1 MLREYPS
8 RTATRIF
15 AWAVLMLAVF
25 LVLRPLAQAQPPE
38 GDEAGPSAA
47 VVSETEPEVNGTPDP
62 PTAPSSPVTPP
73 TGLLDVGNAFSL
85 AIAGG
90 WWMVP
95 IFALSLLMVTFAIER
110 GLALR
115 RSRMMPDD
123 LVTQLGQL
131 SGGQGGFDPR
141 QAYRLCQQFPC
152 AASAVI
158 RAMLVKIGRPHSE
171 VEHAVSEAAEREAER
186 AYANVRWLNLC
197 AGVAPLIGLLGTV
210 WGMILAFYQTTL
222 LNPGQDRAT
231 QLAQGIYVALVTTLA
246 GLMVAI
252 PSAVFA
258 HFYETRIIGLFH
270 EIDEMLF
277 NMMPLVERYEGRVRF
292 GSRQAGDPLE
302 GAELPAEAAA
312 SPVANRPAPPAGKKS

>member
-1 MLREYPS
+1 MLRNEDS
-8 RTATRIF
+8 RRRTTP
-15 AWAVLMLAVF
+15 WVSGLAVLLLAGF
-25 LVLRPLAQAQPPE
+25 LVFRPYAWAQPPSE
-38 GDEAGPSAA
+38 EAAGPSATP
-47 VVSETEPEVNGTPDP
+47 VEPEPAAADDQPV
-62 PTAPSSPVTPP
+62 APSAPVTPP
-73 TGLLDVGNAFSL
+73 SSLFDIGNAFSL
-85 AIAGG
+85 AVAGG
-90 WWMVP
+90 MWMVP
-95 IFALSLLMVTFAIER
+95 IIGMSLLMVTFAIER

-115 RSRMMPDD
+115 RSRLMPDE
-123 LVTQLGQL
+123 LVSQLGQL

-152 AASAVI
+152 AASSVI
-158 RAMLVKIGRPHSE
+158 RAMLVKVGRPHSE

-197 AGVAPLIGLLGTV
+197 TSVTPLMGLLGTV

-231 QLAQGIYVALVTTLA
+231 QLAQGIYVALVTTLG

-258 HFYETRIIGLFH
+258 HFYETRIIALFH

-292 GSRQAGDPLE
+292 GPRMGDQPSGPE
-302 GAELPAEAAA
+302 PSPEVPAAA
-312 SPVANRPAPPAGKKS
+312 K

>member
-1 MLREYPS
+1 MLRNADARP
-8 RTATRIF
+8 RTTP
-15 AWAVLMLAVF
+15 WVSGLAVLVLAGF
-25 LVLRPLAQAQPPE
+25 LVLRPYAWAAQPPGE
-38 GDEAGPSAA
+38 EAAGPSAA
-47 VVSETEPEVNGTPDP
+47 PVEAQPAAPDDQP
-62 PTAPSSPVTPP
+62 VAPSAPVTPP
-73 TGLLDVGNAFSL
+73 SSLFDIGNAFSL
-85 AIAGG
+85 AVAGG
-90 WWMVP
+90 LWMVP
-95 IFALSLLMVTFAIER
+95 IIGMSLLMVTFAIER

-115 RSRMMPDD
+115 RSRLMPDE
-123 LVTQLGQL
+123 LVSQLGQL

-152 AASAVI
+152 AASSVI
-158 RAMLVKIGRPHSE
+158 RAMLVKVGRPHSE

-197 AGVAPLIGLLGTV
+197 TSVTPLMGLLGTV

-231 QLAQGIYVALVTTLA
+231 QLAQGIYVALVTTLG

-258 HFYETRIIGLFH
+258 HFYESRIIALFH

-292 GSRQAGDPLE
+292 GPRMGDQPSGPEPLPE
-302 GAELPAEAAA
+302 VPA
-312 SPVANRPAPPAGKKS
+312 AGK

>member
-1 MLREYPS
+1 MLRNSDS
-8 RTATRIF
+8 RPRTTPWVF
-15 AWAVLMLAVF
+15 GLAVLVLAGF
-25 LVLRPLAQAQPPE
+25 LVFRPYAWAQPP
-38 GDEAGPSAA
+38 GDEAAGPSAA
-47 VVSETEPEVNGTPDP
+47 PVETEPAAAADQPV
-62 PTAPSSPVTPP
+62 APSAPVTPP
-73 TGLLDVGNAFSL
+73 SSLFDIGNAFSL
-85 AIAGG
+85 AVAGG
-90 WWMVP
+90 MWMVP
-95 IFALSLLMVTFAIER
+95 IIAMSLLMVTFAIER

-115 RSRMMPDD
+115 RSRLMPDE
-123 LVTQLGQL
+123 LVSQLGQL

-152 AASAVI
+152 AASSVI
-158 RAMLVKIGRPHSE
+158 RAMLVKVGRPHSE

-186 AYANVRWLNLC
+186 AYANVRWLTLC
-197 AGVAPLIGLLGTV
+197 TSVTPLMGLLGTV

-258 HFYETRIIGLFH
+258 HFYETRIIALFH

-292 GSRQAGDPLE
+292 GPRMGDQPSGPE
-302 GAELPAEAAA
+302 PAPDVPAAA
-312 SPVANRPAPPAGKKS
+312 K

>member
-1 MLREYPS
+1 VLAGFLVFRPY
-8 RTATRIF
+8 
-15 AWAVLMLAVF
+15 AWA
-25 LVLRPLAQAQPPE
+25 AQPPGE
-38 GDEAGPSAA
+38 EAAGPSAA
-47 VVSETEPEVNGTPDP
+47 PVEAEPAAAGDQPV
-62 PTAPSSPVTPP
+62 APSAPVTPP
-73 TGLLDVGNAFSL
+73 SSLFDIGNAFSL
-85 AIAGG
+85 AVAGG
-90 WWMVP
+90 MWMVP
-95 IFALSLLMVTFAIER
+95 ILGMSLLMVIFAIER

-115 RSRMMPDD
+115 RSRLMPDE
-123 LVTQLGQL
+123 LVSQLGQL
-131 SGGQGGFDPR
+131 IGGQGGFDPR

-152 AASAVI
+152 AASSVI
-158 RAMLVKIGRPHSE
+158 RAMLVKVGRPHSE

-197 AGVAPLIGLLGTV
+197 TSVTPLMGLLGTV

-231 QLAQGIYVALVTTLA
+231 QLAQGIYVALVTTLG

-258 HFYETRIIGLFH
+258 HFYETRIIALFH

-292 GSRQAGDPLE
+292 GPRMSDQPSGPE
-302 GAELPAEAAA
+302 PSPEVPA
-312 SPVANRPAPPAGKKS
+312 AGK